1 MILRLFLKMNDTS
14 PFALTFQVN
23 PQDIDEL
30 NHVNNVVYVRWVQEV
45 AQAHWDAVASPE
57 LKSGNVWMLLRHEI
71 DYKSQSFLGD
81 TITGYTWVGEA
92 KGATFERFVKLTR
105 GSVLLTYSRLV
116 WCMLDAKSL
125 KPKRIDARMV
135 ELLKVGSSSPES

>member
-1 MILRLFLKMNDTS
+1 MRLFLNMNETKLFS
-14 PFALTFQVN
+14 RTFQVK

-30 NHVNNVVYVRWVQEV
+30 NHVNNVVYVRWVQEL
-45 AQAHWDAVASPE
+45 AQAHWDSVASPE
-57 LKSGNVWMLLRHEI
+57 LKANNVWMLLRHEI

-81 TITGYTWVGEA
+81 SITGYTWVGEA

-105 GSVLLTYSRLV
+105 GNELLTYSRLV

-135 ELLKVGSSSPES
+135 ELLKVGSSSLQS